1 MMVGDPFSGK
11 TKVLEV
17 LAETLNLLSDR
28 NYEDENVNKVNMP
41 FNIQIDRERRRAFKS
56 SKDLQSKQVHN
67 DFPLLH
73 PKGAVLIMASVIIHA
88 RSEFRQNYKPRFSRN
103 NELLLKR

>member
-28 NYEDENVNKVNMP
+28 NYDDENVNKVNMP
-41 FNIQIDRERRRAFKS
+41 FNIHLDLEGRRAFKS
-56 SKDLQSKQVHN
+56 SKVVQSKQVHN

-73 PKGAVLIMASVIIHA
+73 PKGVVLIMASFIIHA
-88 RSEFRQNYKPRFSRN
+88 RSELRENYKPRFARN
-103 NELLLKR
+103 NALLLKR

>member
-28 NYEDENVNKVNMP
+28 NYEDENVNKVNMSL
-41 FNIQIDRERRRAFKS
+41 NIQMDRERRRAFKI

-67 DFPLLH
+67 DFPL
-73 PKGAVLIMASVIIHA
+73 KQGT
-88 RSEFRQNYKPRFSRN
+88 K
-103 NELLLKR
+103 

>member
-41 FNIQIDRERRRAFKS
+41 FNIQIDRERRRAFKI

-73 PKGAVLIMASVIIHA
+73 P
-88 RSEFRQNYKPRFSRN
+88 NYGLRHHPRAIRPPTK
-103 NELLLKR
+103 L

>member
-28 NYEDENVNKVNMP
+28 NYEDENVNKVNMSL
-41 FNIQIDRERRRAFKS
+41 NIQMDRERRRAFKI

-67 DFPLLH
+67 DF
-73 PKGAVLIMASVIIHA
+73 S
-88 RSEFRQNYKPRFSRN
+88 
-103 NELLLKR
+103 LKQGTK